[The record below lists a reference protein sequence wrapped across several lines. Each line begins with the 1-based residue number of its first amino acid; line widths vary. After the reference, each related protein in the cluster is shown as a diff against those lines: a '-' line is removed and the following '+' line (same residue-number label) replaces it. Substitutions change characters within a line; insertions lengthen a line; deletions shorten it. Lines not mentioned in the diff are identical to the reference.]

1 MERRRGPSV
10 STGPG
15 GKKPGTGKRDG
26 KDVVSK
32 EEKKKQERVA
42 FEVQERKRIS
52 T

>member
-1 MERRRGPSV
+1 M

-32 EEKKKQERVA
+32 EEKKNRRGWHLKC
-42 FEVQERKRIS
+42 KREKEYLLKFS
-52 T
+52 SNE